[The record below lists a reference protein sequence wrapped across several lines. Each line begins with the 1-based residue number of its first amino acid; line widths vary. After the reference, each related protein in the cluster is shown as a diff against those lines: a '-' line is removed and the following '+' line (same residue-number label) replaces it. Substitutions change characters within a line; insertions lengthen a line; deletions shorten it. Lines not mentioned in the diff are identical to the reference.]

1 MKEKF
6 VVEFKIAGK
15 TIRKRTVKAEDEIEA
30 EEKALDGFYNQ
41 DINIDVDVTNI
52 SGRVKVGNKSIDLSA
67 ILETN
72 YEELMEEIERAIA
85 DVIAERLE
93 ELLEIDVKLP
103 DEVICCR

>member
-6 VVEFKIAGK
+6 VVEFKIAGN

-30 EEKALDGFYNQ
+30 EEKALDWFYNQ
-41 DINIDVDVTNI
+41 DINVDVDVTNI

-93 ELLEIDVKLP
+93 ELLEVDVKLP